1 MNREASVLEKG
12 EAQDGVSVGDS
23 QVKFAVHVSAA

>member
-1 MNREASVLEKG
+1 MRVLDKG
-12 EAQDGVSVGDS
+12 ETQDGVDVVDS